1 MTAPTSRVF
10 ALAVAPDRCPIKHA
24 LDPAANPRGCFRLG
38 RPYRLDRLGY
48 ETYIDRLN
56 GQVTKDRIDVGLQCA
71 RPLRG
76 VLRVFPAGFVC
87 GDVGLSTVLKGHRR
101 SSLDHS
107 HLPLS
112 SALLDGID
120 AL

>member
-1 MTAPTSRVF
+1 MTPPSSRVLS
-10 ALAVAPDRCPIKHA
+10 LAVATDRCPIKHA
-24 LDPAANPRGCFRLG
+24 FNPAANPRGGFRLG

-87 GDVGLSTVLKGHRR
+87 GDVGLSTVLKGHSR
-101 SSLDHS
+101 SGLDH
-107 HLPLS
+107 HGLPRRPTLP
-112 SALLDGID
+112 DRID